1 MTITVQIP
9 SSLRQECG
17 GASQLE
23 IAATTVQEALDELE
37 QTQPGLYR
45 CVCDETGKLRK
56 HMNLFVNEALL
67 NRREGPRTELHSGD
81 TLFIMTAVSGG

>member
-17 GASQLE
+17 GAAQLE
-23 IAATTVQEALDELE
+23 VPATTVQEALKEL
-37 QTQPGLYR
+37 QRTQPGLYH
-45 CVCDETGKLRK
+45 CVCDETGRLRK
-56 HMNLFVNEALL
+56 HMNLFVNESLL
-67 NRREGPRTELHSGD
+67 NRRDGPQTKLRSGD